1 MSFSELLLIIALIL
15 FVVAAIGISYKK
27 TDLISAGLAVC
38 VLSWL
43 IDGRLNHLNL
53 GTILLLL
60 AFIVF
65 VLAAIGWGLQKIG
78 VIAVGLALWM
88 ALIVVPRFLGGL

>member
-27 TDLISAGLAVC
+27 TDLISAGLAVW

-65 VLAAIGWGLQKIG
+65 VLAAIGWGYKKIG
-78 VIAVGLALWM
+78 LIAVGLALWM
-88 ALIVVPRFLGGL
+88 ASIVLPKFIGG